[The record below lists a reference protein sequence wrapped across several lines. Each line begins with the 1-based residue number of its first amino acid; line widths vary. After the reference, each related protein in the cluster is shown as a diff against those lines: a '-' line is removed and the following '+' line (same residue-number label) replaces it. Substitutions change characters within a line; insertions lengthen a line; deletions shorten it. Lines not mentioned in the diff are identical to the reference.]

1 MSKRPAWWLPVLAK
15 IWPITWNTAK
25 ATAWPVVGK
34 LIAKLTVPFF
44 SDPNLNITYLPI
56 NKEIKGA
63 ESSYLPQKVVE
74 ELIRRSAHR
83 VIINRCTCRD
93 ALQCENHPVDFG
105 CMLLG
110 EGAKEID
117 PRIARHVSVQEAG
130 AHLHRT
136 IEDGLIPM
144 AGRVKIDNY
153 IWGVRDRGKLLTIC
167 HCCRCCCTILASAK
181 YFPDQTADALRRL
194 SGLAIRVDHDRC
206 TQCGVCIDE
215 CFIGAYTMQD
225 AEIVHDLSRCK
236 GCGRCVAVCPE
247 DALLAEVEDV
257 DAAVDEVTGRIS
269 QMIDFE

>member
-105 CMLLG
+105 CVLLG
-110 EGAKEID
+110 EGANHRDAERVLFRV
-117 PRIARHVSVQEAG
+117 RIAAERVRADHAIAVAK
-130 AHLHRT
+130 
-136 IEDGLIPM
+136 IEGEIAAP
-144 AGRVKIDNY
+144 
-153 IWGVRDRGKLLTIC
+153 
-167 HCCRCCCTILASAK
+167 LA
-181 YFPDQTADALRRL
+181 RL
-194 SGLAIRVDHDRC
+194 PKETNR
-206 TQCGVCIDE
+206 
-215 CFIGAYTMQD
+215 
-225 AEIVHDLSRCK
+225 
-236 GCGRCVAVCPE
+236 
-247 DALLAEVEDV
+247 
-257 DAAVDEVTGRIS
+257 
-269 QMIDFE
+269 